1 MNAKLIM
8 LAGLPLFFAQAS
20 GCAPVALAGEMP
32 LLPQVRAVQYVF
44 DCAAPRALPSQREV
58 GEWTGLHNFAQV
70 YEARE
75 KLMAEVTQA
84 CHQPGIAK
92 VQLVQERP
100 LADGDATRQFTYV
113 AMPHR

>member
-1 MNAKLIM
+1 MNAKLII
-8 LAGLPLFFAQAS
+8 LASLLPIAIEAP
-20 GCAPVALAGEMP
+20 GCAPVAMAGEMP
-32 LLPQVRAVQYVF
+32 SLPQVRAVQYVF
-44 DCAAPRALPSQREV
+44 DCEARTLPSQREV